1 MVLLR
6 CKLAVAGDATTG
18 KTALVNSF
26 VSGSGSYPKNYVMT
40 QGYDLLQK
48 TVSLSYADVEF
59 MVYDL
64 SGQSIYRSQ
73 VREAVTSTQL
83 ARTSVIMLVYDV
95 SNRESFDSLNYWLT
109 EVREANPGRN
119 LPGVVVATKTDL
131 TSQYQVSPQE
141 AASFALNL
149 GFELFETSA
158 VIYRQYKGKSLEQ
171 PFMYAAEVF
180 ARLYD
185 TREREV
191 SQLR

>member
-6 CKLAVAGDATTG
+6 CKLAVAGDATSG

-26 VSGSGSYPKNYVMT
+26 VSGPSSYPKNYVMT

-48 TVSLSYADVEF
+48 TVSLPYADVEF
-59 MVYDL
+59 LVYDL

-73 VREAVTSTQL
+73 VREAVRPRQL
-83 ARTSVIMLVYDV
+83 AKTSVVMLVYDV
-95 SNRESFDSLNYWLT
+95 SNRESFDSLSYWLD
-109 EVREANPGRN
+109 EVREANPGRAVA
-119 LPGVVVATKTDL
+119 GIVVATKTDL

-141 AASFALNL
+141 AASFAAGN
-149 GFELFETSA
+149 GFEFFETSA
-158 VIYRQYKGKSLEQ
+158 VRATQYKGKSLDL
-171 PFMYAAEVF
+171 PFTAAAETF

>member
-18 KTALVNSF
+18 KSALVNSF
-26 VSGSGSYPKNYVMT
+26 VSGSSSYPKNYVMT

-48 TVSLSYADVEF
+48 TVSLPYADVEF
-59 MVYDL
+59 LVYDL

-73 VREAVTSTQL
+73 VREAVRPRQL
-83 ARTSVIMLVYDV
+83 AKTSVVMLVYDV
-95 SNRESFDSLNYWLT
+95 SNRESFESLNYWLD
-109 EVREANPGRN
+109 EVREANPGRTVA
-119 LPGVVVATKTDL
+119 GIVVATKTDL

-141 AASFALNL
+141 AASFAVGN
-149 GFELFETSA
+149 GFEFFETSA
-158 VIYRQYKGKSLEQ
+158 VRPTQYKGKSLDL
-171 PFMYAAEVF
+171 PFTAAAETF
-180 ARLYD
+180 ARLYE